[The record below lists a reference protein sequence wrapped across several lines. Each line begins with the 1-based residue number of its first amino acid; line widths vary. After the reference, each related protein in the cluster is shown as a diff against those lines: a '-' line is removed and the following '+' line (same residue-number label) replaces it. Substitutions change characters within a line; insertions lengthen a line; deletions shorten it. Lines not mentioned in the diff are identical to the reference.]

1 MQGALGF
8 NLTPPLGPLSPK
20 GWAGSVDFSDDGL
33 YRYAL
38 TREWPDGEGMALFCM
53 VNPSKAGA
61 DKNDNTVTRVC
72 GFARAARI
80 QKLVVCNLFAFIA
93 TDPQDLLTA
102 ARSGMDVIGSRNDLT
117 IAEHAAQA
125 SRIVVAWGAFNWA
138 RKRALQV
145 CSLGGPLDGRALEC
159 LDITSDGAPGHPRLL
174 PKSAEF
180 RSYSMDEL
188 KRWAGL
194 ADHSRG
200 REKR

>member
-1 MQGALGF
+1 MQFGLS
-8 NLTPPLGPLSPK
+8 LDITPPTGPLSTK
-20 GWAGSVDFSDDGL
+20 GWIGSVDFSDDGL

-38 TREWPDGEGMALFCM
+38 TREWPDGEGTALFCM

-72 GFARAARI
+72 GFVRAIRI
-80 QKLVVCNLFAFIA
+80 RKLIVCNLFAFIA
-93 TDPQDLLTA
+93 TDPKDLLA
-102 ARSGMDVIGSRNDLT
+102 AADAGIDVIGPRNDVT

-138 RKRALQV
+138 RKRALHV

-180 RSYSMDEL
+180 RSYSMEDL
-188 KRWAGL
+188 GRWA
-194 ADHSRG
+194 SEKNRG
-200 REKR
+200 RGKS